1 MAGPGARHGRRAPCR
16 PSHLPSCG
24 AAGPSLLAAAPIGER
39 ARAQVCLESLD
50 DRRAPAPR
58 RRPRRLTSCRPAGT
72 ASEKQAQKS
81 RAIRAKAAKATQ
93 CHAGMQLSAPRAKK
107 KTHTVPCWHAAI
119 RLSAPA
125 RAQGKKSQKFHLYF
139 LFCFFILFSRCL
151 GTVYF
156 SFKFFIF
163 HHLNFS
169 FFFHFS
175 LFVNFLSL

>member
-93 CHAGMQLSAPRAKK
+93 CHAGMQLSAPRQKK
-107 KTHTVPCWHAAI
+107 KKKIAHSAMLACSYQAI
-119 RLSAPA
+119 SASASA
-125 RAQGKKSQKFHLYF
+125 RKKIAKIPSL
-139 LFCFFILFSRCL
+139 FFILLFHPFQPLFGHCL
-151 GTVYF
+151 
-156 SFKFFIF
+156 
-163 HHLNFS
+163 
-169 FFFHFS
+169 FFF
-175 LFVNFLSL
+175 